1 MSKPWPPPQIPK
13 IPPEIELAANECKL
27 VIFIGAGVSRLIGC
41 PSWDEFANRAL
52 EQLAMQDFISYSDV
66 QQLSHL
72 DAKKRLSI
80 AFQIADSKDYRLDHD
95 ALIEP
100 NPRKESKI
108 YEYIKK
114 IGCVY
119 VTTNYDSFLDISTS
133 QLSDTSEKEN
143 SSQIQ
148 PRRELICRPDQFMP
162 SVLQEPGTV
171 VHLHGSIEDP
181 KTMIIG
187 TSHYL
192 RHYNDEH
199 VITFLRDLFKT
210 RTVLF
215 VGYGLE
221 EMEILEHMLRKGIS
235 ENISRSE
242 SKRQL
247 FMLDG
252 FYSHQEKT
260 FKHLYEY
267 YRKSFGVYLCHFVLD
282 HLDRKQL
289 EHLFEDWCHTLKV
302 GHPLL
307 SEDLKAVMEAINEES

>member
-13 IPPEIELAANECKL
+13 IPTEIELSSNECKL
-27 VIFIGAGVSRLIGC
+27 VIFIGAGVSGLVGC

-52 EQLAMQDFISYSDV
+52 EQLAGPPQQISYSDI

-80 AFQIADSKDYRLDHD
+80 AFQIADSEGYQFDYE
-95 ALIEP
+95 ALVEP
-100 NPRKESKI
+100 RPKKESKI
-108 YEYIKK
+108 YDYIKK

-119 VTTNYDSFLDISTS
+119 VTTNYDRFLDASTLSLSGTSDGGTAAS
-133 QLSDTSEKEN
+133 QVR
-143 SSQIQ
+143 
-148 PRRELICRPDQFMP
+148 PRPELICRPDQFMP
-162 SVLQEPGTV
+162 SALQKPGTV

-181 KTMIIG
+181 KRMIIT
-187 TSHYL
+187 TSNYL

-199 VITFLRDLFKT
+199 VKTFLEDLFKT

-221 EMEILEHMLRKGIS
+221 ETEILEHILRKGMPRDDSI
-235 ENISRSE
+235 
-242 SKRQL
+242 KRR
-247 FMLDG
+247 FMLSG

-260 FKHLYEY
+260 FNHLYEY
-267 YRKSFGVYLCHFVLD
+267 YRKSFGVYVCHFIMD

-289 EHLFEDWCHTLKV
+289 ESIFEDWSHKLTV
-302 GHPLL
+302 GAPLL
-307 SEDLKAVMEAINEES
+307 SEDLKAVMEAIREKP